1 VNSSSNDSPE
11 GLLVVVSGPSGVGKS
26 SIVAAILT
34 QTDSEFST
42 SATTRLPRPGE
53 IDGREYHFLDRT
65 EFETQQAAGNVLEWA
80 EYGGNL
86 YGTLRREVMP
96 VLKNGRNVILDIE
109 NEGAKQIRSS
119 FPGAV
124 LIFVGPPS
132 YAELERRLRGR
143 GDTSDRDV
151 ERRLEIAEAQMTE
164 APDVYDHIVVN
175 DDLDAAITSILDI
188 LTGRAAPGP

>member
-53 IDGREYHFLDRT
+53 IDGREYHFLDGA
-65 EFETQQAAGNVLEWA
+65 EFAAQQATGNVLEWA

-86 YGTLRREVMP
+86 YGTLRKEVMP

-119 FPGAV
+119 FPNAV

-151 ERRLEIAEAQMTE
+151 ERRLKIAEAQMTE
-164 APDVYDHIVVN
+164 AVDVYDHIVVN

-188 LTGRAAPGP
+188 LTGRADLGP